1 MKCQNCK
8 STKVNQKRFD
18 HDFYTHFNYTKITDF
33 NIFIECEVCKI
44 IYSKRS
50 SFLNKIYKSI
60 FSKKY
65 EKNRVHKL
73 VAKFDNIQIYKHFIN
88 KEIKKRSNLNI
99 LDYGNRSDEQLKE
112 YSNLFYQ
119 SKIIFYDISI
129 KKNYFY
135 YNKKTKT
142 ECILTDKLSDINGK
156 FDLIILFNTLQYYIK
171 FKSFFSLI
179 KRISHHKTKMYVITP
194 SIEINKYFLL
204 LGDEYFKFTKVGL
217 YNFLV
222 ENLCKKVKIL
232 KRDYLTNANFVM
244 VDFSKKSILKKVNKP
259 SVLDQFSSFFDK
271 QILKIKKI
279 NKKKIYVFGT
289 RVNSCFV
296 TKYLKNFKGLVDDQS
311 NYTHSDYQLLNKI
324 SDKDTPIL
332 IPYVGLKLKMIKKIL
347 IKKKFKN
354 YLTL

>member
-1 MKCQNCK
+1 
-8 STKVNQKRFD
+8 
-18 HDFYTHFNYTKITDF
+18 
-33 NIFIECEVCKI
+33 
-44 IYSKRS
+44 
-50 SFLNKIYKSI
+50 
-60 FSKKY
+60 
-65 EKNRVHKL
+65 
-73 VAKFDNIQIYKHFIN
+73 
-88 KEIKKRSNLNI
+88 
-99 LDYGNRSDEQLKE
+99 
-112 YSNLFYQ
+112 
-119 SKIIFYDISI
+119 
-129 KKNYFY
+129 
-135 YNKKTKT
+135 
-142 ECILTDKLSDINGK
+142 
-156 FDLIILFNTLQYYIK
+156 
-171 FKSFFSLI
+171 
-179 KRISHHKTKMYVITP
+179 VITP

-217 YNFLV
+217 NNFLV
-222 ENLCKKVKIL
+222 KNLCKKVKIL

-259 SVLDQFSSFFDK
+259 SVLDQISSFFDK

-332 IPYVGLKLKMIKKIL
+332 IPYLGPKLKMIKKIL